1 MDEEINTKEYID
13 EHLAVCSRIRK
24 PLVIEEFGYPR
35 DVFSFST
42 YLLWI

>member
-13 EHLAVCSRIRK
+13 EHLAVCCRIRK

-35 DVFSFST
+35 DGFSFST